1 MLSLCTLELTDTR
14 KRFVIRIRAEADQFL
29 IACNTI
35 ETFVLWLQSLFAAID
50 LAAPLDDRDLP
61 RDLSIPRPRRRRADR
76 GADRAAQ
83 ELREQQELL
92 ARDYPNL
99 ATASTSTSSLVSDL
113 DDTESVDVQLVT
125 PALLNVRPPSPAP
138 SETRVRPGLLSAASR
153 SRLFQQHGPAVPY
166 NSRSNSRSNSGT
178 SSFTSSTNP
187 SLTESGKWR
196 PQHQWTPF
204 YDMLYAKR
212 CMAILTSRSPRKSN
226 LVIMKG
232 KRWVVDWSTGRLKAW
247 RPGMEEGLPD
257 YDGEVWVEEEWMV
270 GQSGELVPV

>member
-1 MLSLCTLELTDTR
+1 LLIAIR
-14 KRFVIRIRAEADQFL
+14 KRFVIRIRAETDQFL
-29 IACNTI
+29 IACNQI

-76 GADRAAQ
+76 ATDRTAS

-99 ATASTSTSSLVSDL
+99 ATASTSSSSLVSDL

-125 PALLNVRPPSPAP
+125 PALLNVNIRPPSPAP
-138 SETRVRPGLLSAASR
+138 SPEPRTRPSLLSAASR

-166 NSRSNSRSNSGT
+166 GSRSNSRVNSRSNSGA
-178 SSFTSSTNP
+178 SSFTTPSNP
-187 SLTESGKWR
+187 SLTEAGKWR
-196 PQHQWTPF
+196 PVHQWTPF

-226 LVIMKG
+226 LVIVKG

-247 RPGMEEGLPD
+247 RPGMEDGLPD
-257 YDGEVWVEEEWMV
+257 YDGNEWTEEEWMV
-270 GQSGELVPV
+270 GQSGELVPI